1 MLLLLGRPCLSAF
14 LVFICIDAS
23 VATVF
28 AWTLDRLG
36 LVDIIC
42 RLCAFDCL
50 VIFHVV
56 EVSCFMGLGLRSRGG
71 DRRDRSENT
80 SRERPEKLFDLCTG
94 RPRTQ
99 PKQRQRGRTC
109 SPLKN
114 LRSGS
119 RVVAVVV
126 VCVVSSTS
134 NIKRKA
140 RPVRGS
146 VSPPSNALC
155 VRTWYGIITYCASAG
170 IGAWSTLIALLL
182 TMGRYASE

>member
-126 VCVVSSTS
+126 VCVVKL
-134 NIKRKA
+134 NVQHQGER
-140 RPVRGS
+140 RDLFVGLF
-146 VSPPSNALC
+146 PPL
-155 VRTWYGIITYCASAG
+155 RTHFVFVLGIITYCASAG